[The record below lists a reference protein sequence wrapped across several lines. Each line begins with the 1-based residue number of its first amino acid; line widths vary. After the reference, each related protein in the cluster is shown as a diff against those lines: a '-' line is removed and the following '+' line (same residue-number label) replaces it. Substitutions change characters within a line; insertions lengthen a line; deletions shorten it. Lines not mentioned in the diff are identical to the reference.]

1 MARRGQAETDVIARR
16 RRAYGTDVPEIS
28 PLRGVRVLELSG
40 AYAAGLTGR
49 FLRGFGAEVTHVDPG
64 AVVALTDDERAY
76 VHAGKRH
83 LPVGGP
89 WRALLEDTDIVVSD
103 LQPGALAVLGL
114 DWNAHHASHPAQVII
129 SITPFGLTG
138 PYADHQHT
146 NAVAFALGGIM
157 SLTGDADRTPLITGG
172 NQAYALAGGNAFAAA
187 VTAWFARV
195 RTGRGE
201 LADIS
206 GQECASGMLE
216 YYSAYTSYHGLP
228 MTRLGNRTRA
238 TWGIYP
244 CLDGWA
250 GVFALER
257 QTPALFRLL
266 DDPELSEPRF
276 REPMQRLLPE
286 NDEELAAKLYVYF
299 SDKTMVE
306 LRAISLETRVP
317 MGTATTPA
325 DLLASAG
332 LAERGAFDRA
342 EAEGAVRM
350 PGRPFPGLGW
360 RGALDSDPVERAP
373 IERSAAT
380 TAGAPE
386 LPLTGVRVIDL
397 TMMWAGPYATLRMA
411 EMGADVIKVES
422 PSAWDNIRTLI
433 PQPDVA
439 DPWNSDFYFNAY
451 NRDKRSL
458 TLDLAQ
464 PAGRDLLLR
473 LAAESD
479 VLIENYRA
487 DVLDKLGLGADVLHA
502 VNPRLVVISM
512 AAFGKHGPQ
521 RDYVGFGPVIEMM
534 SGLASLSGYGDGEPF
549 KTGISYGDPVA
560 GTAAVAAT
568 SLALLRRECGA
579 ERTHIDLAQLETA
592 IVLIG
597 ESFVAASRGEQ
608 PVHRGCRD
616 ARFAPQ
622 GCYPVAGDDQW
633 LVLSVRT
640 DAEWRA
646 LCDRIG
652 LAVDDHL
659 RSMGAEQRHAH
670 HDEIDARIRSWS
682 ATTAPQAAMDGLQQS
697 GIAAGRV
704 LDTTTLLE
712 DRHLVSRGFW
722 VELPHPK
729 MHPYR
734 QQGAVW
740 RLADSKPVPRRHSP
754 LFGEHNREILQGL
767 LGVGDDELSRL
778 ERAAVIADA
787 PINPVFG

>member
-1 MARRGQAETDVIARR
+1 MIARR
-16 RRAYGTDVPEIS
+16 RHAYRTAVPEIS

-40 AYAAGLTGR
+40 AYAAGLAGR
-49 FLRGFGAEVTHVDPG
+49 FLRGFGADVTHVGITTAAP
-64 AVVALTDDERAY
+64 LTADEQTY
-76 VHAGKRH
+76 VHAGKPR
-83 LPVGGP
+83 LPVEGP
-89 WRALLEDTDIVVSD
+89 WRALLEDTEIVVSD
-103 LQPGALAVLGL
+103 LQPAALAALDL
-114 DWNAHHASHPAQVII
+114 DWTAHHASHPTQVII

-157 SLTGDADRTPLITGG
+157 SLTGDADRTPLVTGG

-216 YYSAYTSYHGLP
+216 YYGAYTSYNGLP

-266 DDPELSEPRF
+266 DDPELDEPRF
-276 REPMQRLLPE
+276 REPLQRLLPE

-299 SDKTMVE
+299 SDKTME
-306 LRAISLETRVP
+306 DLRRISLATRVP
-317 MGTATTPA
+317 MGTATTPT

-332 LAERGAFDRA
+332 LAERNAFDPADAAGHIR
-342 EAEGAVRM
+342 V
-350 PGRPFPGLGW
+350 PGRPFPGFAW
-360 RGALDSDPVERAP
+360 RGPLDAAEPTPTPVRRPVALVFAP
-373 IERSAAT
+373 
-380 TAGAPE
+380 APE
-386 LPLTGVRVIDL
+386 LPLKGVRVIDL

-439 DPWNSDFYFNAY
+439 DPWNSAFYFNAF

-502 VNPRLVVISM
+502 VNPQLIVVSM

-521 RDYVGFGPVIEMM
+521 RDYVGFGPVIELM

-568 SLALLRRECGA
+568 SLALLRREAGA

-592 IVLIG
+592 MVLIG

-616 ARFAPQ
+616 DRFAPQ
-622 GCYPVAGDDQW
+622 GCYPVLGDDQW
-633 LVLSVRT
+633 LVLSIRT
-640 DAEWRA
+640 DTEWHA

-652 LAVDDHL
+652 LPEDDRL

-670 HDEIDARIRSWS
+670 HDEIDARIRLWS
-682 ATTAPQAAMDGLQQS
+682 ATVASQAAMDGLQEL

-704 LDTTTLLE
+704 LDTTALLE
-712 DRHLVSRGFW
+712 DPHLVARSFW

-729 MHPYR
+729 MHAYR

-740 RLADSKPVPRRHSP
+740 RLADSKPAPRRHSP

-787 PINPVFG
+787 PINPGVG